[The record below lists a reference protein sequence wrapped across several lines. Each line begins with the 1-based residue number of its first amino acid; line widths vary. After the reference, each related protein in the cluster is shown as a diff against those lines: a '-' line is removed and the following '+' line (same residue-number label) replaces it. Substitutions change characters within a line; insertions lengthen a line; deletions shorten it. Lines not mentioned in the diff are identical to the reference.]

1 MLDVYLVDDE
11 IMSIEYFK
19 SLFAQS
25 AAGAHA
31 RIVGWNTNA
40 AGALREI
47 IRIKP
52 HIIFIDIIMPGMTGL
67 ELSEQIFKHI
77 PKAKIILLTA
87 HKDFEYALTGLQM
100 GVFDYLIKH
109 EISPERIE
117 EEIEKIGQVLQ
128 QEQQG
133 SYLEQRESLRK
144 LLTSPRDSDTV
155 LCRKGSYLKG
165 AEMILL
171 ARDECL
177 FLTDEHRPAGHGTAF
192 GASEIL
198 GLTPERSSVLAQ
210 LDDNHWACVIDVSDL
225 AGGQQIQACG
235 FAVARE
241 LQNLFDQKGVSV
253 SCILDGPLYGA
264 AQLRSACL
272 EMKKKAERLFFRGGK
287 NLLFAYEINTGEM
300 QANERFIPQM
310 GDFLQAGRTE
320 EALQLLRAEMEKGI
334 GTYSFEQFQAQLK
347 KTAVLLK
354 HYLQK
359 NRIPLPSGGE
369 SGFNSAGQAAEYLE
383 ELLLQLHEPSHRA
396 GSSVI
401 QRYLY
406 YAQNALTD
414 PSFSV
419 AIMAEDCH
427 VSERYLR
434 NLFRAEL
441 GVTPSVYIT
450 RLRIEAAIQRMRQG
464 ECAVSELY
472 REVGFSSNTYFI
484 QVFKKETGKTPAQY
498 YRSL

>member
-25 AAGAHA
+25 DAGVHA
-31 RIVGWNTNA
+31 RIAGWNTNA
-40 AGALREI
+40 AGALRDI

-87 HKDFEYALTGLQM
+87 HKDFEYVLTGLQM

-109 EISPERIE
+109 EISPERIAD
-117 EEIEKIGQVLQ
+117 EIEKIGQVLQ

-133 SYLEQRESLRK
+133 SYLEQKENLRK
-144 LLTSPRDSDTV
+144 LLAAQSNPDEV
-155 LCRKGSYLKG
+155 PWKNESYLKG
-165 AEMILL
+165 AELILL
-171 ARDECL
+171 AKDECL
-177 FLTDEHRPAGHGTAF
+177 FLADGLRPTGHVPAP
-192 GASEIL
+192 GASEML
-198 GLTPERSSVLAQ
+198 ELVPGCSSVLAQ
-210 LDDNHWACVIDVSDL
+210 LDDNHWACVIDVSEQP
-225 AGGQQIQACG
+225 GEQQIQTRG
-235 FAVARE
+235 LAVARE
-241 LQNLFDQKGVSV
+241 LQNLFEQKGVSV

-264 AQLRSACL
+264 AQLRVACS
-272 EMKKKAERLFFRGGK
+272 EMKKKAERLFFHGRK
-287 NLLFAYEINTGEM
+287 NLLFAYEINAGES
-300 QANERFIPQM
+300 QTDSRFIPQM
-310 GDFLQAGRTE
+310 GDFLQTGRTE
-320 EALQLLRAEMEKGI
+320 EALQLLHAEIEKG
-334 GTYSFEQFQAQLK
+334 TVAYSFEQFQAQLK
-347 KTAVLLK
+347 KTSVLLR

-359 NRIPLPSGGE
+359 NRITLPERGE
-369 SGFNSAGQAAEYLE
+369 SGFNSARQAEEYLE
-383 ELLLQLHEPSHRA
+383 QLLQLLHKPSSRT

-406 YAQNALTD
+406 YAQNALAD
-414 PSFSV
+414 PGFSV
-419 AIMAEDCH
+419 AVMAEACH

-434 NLFRAEL
+434 NLFREEL
-441 GVTPSVYIT
+441 GITPSVYIT

-464 ECAVSELY
+464 GCVVSELY

-498 YRSL
+498 YRRL